1 MWCRC
6 RSRTRLCGSRAV
18 GDIRV
23 CVCVSAAYITATYST
38 PWQAIGNAWARRRHL
53 RLTAFGRWSRRTLLG
68 AGLTART
75 WRKKLVPRPRV

>member
-1 MWCRC
+1 MVQVQE
-6 RSRTRLCGSRAV
+6 SDEAV
-18 GDIRV
+18 DHELWVIAQRV

-38 PWQAIGNAWARRRHL
+38 PWQAIGNALARRRHL

-75 WRKKLVPRPRV
+75 RRKKLVPRPRV